1 MVVEAVIGSV
11 VVVTPVIAPSQLSVA
26 VGGVNAVNSHCA
38 VSCGSEAESA
48 NGGSVSCTKTVK
60 YSVHV
65 TPLVVT
71 STQYSVVSVGVT
83 EILGVVSPVD
93 QV

>member
-1 MVVEAVIGSV
+1 MLLV
-11 VVVTPVIAPSQLSVA
+11 P
-26 VGGVNAVNSHCA
+26 
-38 VSCGSEAESA
+38 
-48 NGGSVSCTKTVK
+48 TVK
-60 YSVHV
+60 SEHASPMAFPVGAGGAVTFIVIYSLHV

-83 EILGVVSPVD
+83 EMVAVMSPVD